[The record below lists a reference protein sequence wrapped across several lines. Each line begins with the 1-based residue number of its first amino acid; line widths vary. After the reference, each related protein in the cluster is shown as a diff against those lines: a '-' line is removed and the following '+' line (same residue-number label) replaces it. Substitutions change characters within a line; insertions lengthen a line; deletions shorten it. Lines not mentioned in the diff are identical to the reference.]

1 MHNNNKNINN
11 SAVRE
16 IELQKVRNN
25 LNENIILTTNLSKK
39 FGGFH
44 LNDIHFELPAGYI
57 CGLIGENGAGKTTLL
72 QILAGLY
79 EYDGSI
85 KMLGSDYRS
94 DAQKLQ
100 QEIGFVFHEEWFD
113 PWDSLIVNS
122 RHYGKYYADYDE
134 DVLKN
139 YLERFRLDGKK
150 KYKKLSK
157 GEKLKF
163 AFAFALAH
171 RPKLLLLDEPASPL
185 DPLMRDVLCDMIHDY
200 IGQGEGEKTV
210 FFSTHNIADMENVTD
225 YAIIMEQGH
234 VAEQGFV
241 EDLKEKYILV
251 KGEAEDTE
259 KAEKILYSIN
269 KNAYGYEGI
278 CLAEDLNRL
287 AGLDIQVS
295 TPSLSQISVAVMKK
309 GTKIHLL

>member
-1 MHNNNKNINN
+1 MHNKNKNINN

-171 RPKLLLLDEPASPL
+171 RPKLLLLDEPSANF
-185 DPLMRDVLCDMIHDY
+185 DPAFREEFHQILREFTADGTRSVIL
-200 IGQGEGEKTV
+200 
-210 FFSTHNIADMENVTD
+210 STHITSDVDRYADYLLLLKDGKQVLYGDIESVRDAYRMVAGERHALRAFGGRLVYMEETPVGCS
-225 YAIIMEQGH
+225 A
-234 VAEQGFV
+234 
-241 EDLKEKYILV
+241 LV
-251 KGEAEDTE
+251 KHDHAEYDRALKVWEPDTE
-259 KAEKILYSIN
+259 ELMY
-269 KNAYGYEGI
+269 Y
-278 CLAEDLNRL
+278 LAKGAKHGRSN
-287 AGLDIQVS
+287 QV
-295 TPSLSQISVAVMKK
+295 
-309 GTKIHLL
+309 

>member
-1 MHNNNKNINN
+1 MHNKNKNINN

-163 AFAFALAH
+163 AFAFA
-171 RPKLLLLDEPASPL
+171 
-185 DPLMRDVLCDMIHDY
+185 
-200 IGQGEGEKTV
+200 G
-210 FFSTHNIADMENVTD
+210 
-225 YAIIMEQGH
+225 
-234 VAEQGFV
+234 
-241 EDLKEKYILV
+241 
-251 KGEAEDTE
+251 
-259 KAEKILYSIN
+259 
-269 KNAYGYEGI
+269 
-278 CLAEDLNRL
+278 
-287 AGLDIQVS
+287 
-295 TPSLSQISVAVMKK
+295 
-309 GTKIHLL
+309 

>member
-1 MHNNNKNINN
+1 MHNKNKNINN

-113 PWDSLIVNS
+113 PWESLIVNS

-171 RPKLLLLDEPASPL
+171 RPKLLLLDEPSANF
-185 DPLMRDVLCDMIHDY
+185 DPAFREEFHQILREFTADGTRSVIL
-200 IGQGEGEKTV
+200 
-210 FFSTHNIADMENVTD
+210 STHITSDVDRYADYLLLLKDGKQVLYGDIESVRDAYRMVAGAKYQLKAFGERLIYMEETSVGCR
-225 YAIIMEQGH
+225 A
-234 VAEQGFV
+234 
-241 EDLKEKYILV
+241 LV
-251 KGEAEDTE
+251 KHSGAEYESSLKVWEPDTE
-259 KAEKILYSIN
+259 ELMY
-269 KNAYGYEGI
+269 Y
-278 CLAEDLNRL
+278 LAKGAKHGRSN
-287 AGLDIQVS
+287 QV
-295 TPSLSQISVAVMKK
+295 
-309 GTKIHLL
+309 